1 MRALE
6 LGGQYVFEDL
16 VKDSISSLMGME
28 LDKNILKKVLSDKLP
43 QSILDKK
50 LQFKVWKNSKSNLC
64 IGWICI
70 DDLYVSV
77 KLKEIRE
84 NNTSQY
90 ILADI

>member
-1 MRALE
+1 MSEVTFR
-6 LGGQYVFEDL
+6 
-16 VKDSISSLMGME
+16 KDKYMFSTRNIKKN

-77 KLKEIRE
+77 NLKEIRE